1 MSWTTNVPK
10 VLLTPLSYGPSGA
23 ACLMGISRAR
33 VYQLKNAGELPF
45 YKDGSRTLFRLADI
59 EARIERLKREQEMGG
74 VPKSGPPTG
83 PLLPPEDRT
92 LARKKVRAPEVNS
105 TEPLLPA
112 EQQQIATEL
121 ASAAEPETLSTSPL
135 HHVDQQLIA
144 IESAL
149 ERFPRTRPKRGSRR
163 PLGDQQ
169 ILEPDFARVYAERV
183 KLLATDVDEVEVK
196 ARAREFTVRR
206 YRDHHKCDLEIAK
219 AMVSAA
225 IRRGPAPRRS

>member
-1 MSWTTNVPK
+1 MSWAMNVPK
-10 VLLTPLSYGPSGA
+10 VLLTPLSVGPNGA

-74 VPKSGPPTG
+74 VPKSGLPTG
-83 PLLPPEDRT
+83 PLLPPADRK
-92 LARKKVRAPEVNS
+92 LAHKKVRALEANS

-112 EQQQIATEL
+112 EHQQIVIEL
-121 ASAAEPETLSTSPL
+121 ASAPEPEPLSTSPL
-135 HHVDQQLIA
+135 PPVDQQLIA
-144 IESAL
+144 SERAL
-149 ERFPRTRPKRGSRR
+149 EPVPRGRPKRGSRR
-163 PLGDQQ
+163 PLGDQHSA
-169 ILEPDFARVYAERV
+169 EPDFARVYAERV
-183 KLLATDVDEVEVK
+183 KLLTADVDEVEAK

-219 AMVSAA
+219 ASVSAA
-225 IRRGPAPRRS
+225 IRRGPAP